1 MERTA
6 IIRRRLLRLKDYD
19 YANPGAYFLTI
30 CTHDRS
36 MLFGDINEGNIATEP
51 PRQDRL
57 SGMGD
62 LCDDPSRITLDAFVI
77 MPNHVHG
84 IMVIE
89 ESDVGATGRSPSR
102 SGPAPRS
109 LGAFVGGFKSATT
122 KQLNDLR
129 RTPGQPVWQRN
140 YYEHMIRDEGS
151 LNRIREYIAGNPARW
166 DVDRENPAAN
176 NPEPNNVWC
185 GLD

>member
-36 MLFGDINEGNIATEP
+36 MLFGDINEGNMQLNDYGKIVCQEWEISATI
-51 PRQDRL
+51 RR
-57 SGMGD
+57 G
-62 LCDDPSRITLDAFVI
+62 ITLDAFVI

-109 LGAFVGGFKSATT
+109 LGAFVGGFKSVTT

-140 YYEHMIRDEGS
+140 YYEHVIRDERS
-151 LNRIREYIAGNPARW
+151 LHRIREYIAGNPARW
-166 DVDRENPAAN
+166 DFDRENPAAK

-185 GLD
+185 G

>member
-1 MERTA
+1 
-6 IIRRRLLRLKDYD
+6 
-19 YANPGAYFLTI
+19 
-30 CTHDRS
+30 
-36 MLFGDINEGNIATEP
+36 MLFGDINEGNMQLNDYGKIVCQEWEISATI
-51 PRQDRL
+51 RR
-57 SGMGD
+57 G
-62 LCDDPSRITLDAFVI
+62 ITLDAFVI

-109 LGAFVGGFKSATT
+109 LGAFVGDFKSATT

-140 YYEHMIRDEGS
+140 
-151 LNRIREYIAGNPARW
+151 
-166 DVDRENPAAN
+166 
-176 NPEPNNVWC
+176 C
-185 GLD
+185 

>member
-1 MERTA
+1 
-6 IIRRRLLRLKDYD
+6 
-19 YANPGAYFLTI
+19 
-30 CTHDRS
+30 
-36 MLFGDINEGNIATEP
+36 MLFGDINEGNMQLNDYGKIVCQEWEISATI
-51 PRQDRL
+51 RR
-57 SGMGD
+57 G
-62 LCDDPSRITLDAFVI
+62 ITLDAFVI

-140 YYEHMIRDEGS
+140 YYEHVIRDERS
-151 LNRIREYIAGNPARW
+151 LHRIREYIAGNPARW
-166 DVDRENPAAN
+166 DFDREILRRRIRSRTMYGVVRMIAINKQGDRRSPLQKYC
-176 NPEPNNVWC
+176 ES
-185 GLD
+185 